1 MENWKEALKKEANKI
16 MKECNYEGWDS
27 YDALP
32 IPQSSLESVLKL
44 IDYLPENI
52 QTPDIGPEPTGN
64 ISLDWYP
71 RKNLIL
77 SMALYENKICYAAIL
92 NNKDVH
98 GEEPLKNALPKT
110 IEDILTTYFSK

>member
-1 MENWKEALKKEANKI
+1 MENWKENLKKEAYKI
-16 MKECNYEGWDS
+16 TKECDHEGWDG

-52 QTPDIGPEPTGN
+52 QIPDIGPEPTGN
-64 ISLDWYP
+64 IGLEWHP

-77 SMALYENKICYAAIL
+77 SMALYENKICYAATL
-92 NNKDVH
+92 DNQNVH
-98 GEEPLKNALPKT
+98 GEQPIKDALPKT
-110 IEDILTTYFSK
+110 IEEILTTYFPK